1 MILNDTEIIYFL
13 LKNFLIDYLKTD
25 CTKDAPLKIMSIPKN
40 SAYIRAI
47 LKYLE
52 MIICSDFDQFTP
64 NSDLFYYH
72 FTAEIC
78 IINQY
83 ERKLMKRRTISVVS
97 VLIGKN
103 KSG

>member
-1 MILNDTEIIYFL
+1 MILRSFIF
-13 LKNFLIDYLKTD
+13 FYLKTD
-25 CTKDAPLKIMSIPKN
+25 CTTDAPLKIMSIPKK
-40 SAYIRAI
+40 SSYIRAI

-52 MIICSDFDQFTP
+52 MIICSDFDQFTS

-83 ERKLMKRRTISVVS
+83 ERKLMKHRTISVNS
-97 VLIGKN
+97 ELIGK
-103 KSG
+103 KQAWY